1 VAIGSG
7 EGAMFR
13 APLGVAVIGG
23 TITSTL
29 LTLLV
34 IPVVY
39 ALLDGARERVRAWR
53 DARATSVLS
62 EASSRASVK
71 RGVPA

>member
-39 ALLDGARERVRAWR
+39 ALLDGARELVRGWR
-53 DARATSVLS
+53 GAHAAPAASGTGPSKR
-62 EASSRASVK
+62 EALA
-71 RGVPA
+71 